1 MEQLKEKLLGLVKEL
16 ETEKHEQVMTR
27 LENLS
32 SVYPFNEYEF
42 LISSLM
48 GYGKITLDNYYELRD
63 DYIARNLFMYIF
75 EISGPRSFGESWV
88 IFPYPISE
96 DIRNSY

>member
-1 MEQLKEKLLGLVKEL
+1 MEQLKEKLMALVEEL
-16 ETEKHEQVMTR
+16 EGEQNAQVLAR

-48 GYGKITLDNYYELRD
+48 GYGKISLD
-63 DYIARNLFMYIF
+63 DYY
-75 EISGPRSFGESWV
+75 
-88 IFPYPISE
+88 
-96 DIRNSY
+96 